1 MLARC
6 ARVEPATMSASR
18 LSLAFSTFSADASCT
33 TFTSLLLSAT
43 LNVPLP
49 PLMATLSALI
59 VAVTPCGR
67 GTGCLATRD
76 IAVRLEIRLG
86 HDADDFAAV
95 PGGARLAIRHHALR
109 RGNDGHTQSA

>member
-18 LSLAFSTFSADASCT
+18 LSSAFSTFSADASCT
-33 TFTSLLLSAT
+33 TFTSLLLSAR

-95 PGGARLAIRHHALR
+95 DRKSTRLNSSH
-109 RGNDGHTQSA
+109 G